1 MLSLVLVGMTGCSTQ
16 NKPTPSAEPST
27 DPQETSTALQD
38 SDVDVLVIG
47 AGGAGLSAAV
57 SATEN
62 GASVIVV
69 EKMSMMGGNTLRS
82 GGAFNSY
89 DPEGQASTKMDDSLK
104 ATVEK
109 LLAVEPVSD
118 AHKQLIEDVQKQY
131 DDYLASGSDSLFDS
145 PEWHALQTLDAG
157 DYIGNIDLILTLTRN
172 TLDTKK
178 WLTANGTT
186 WDPTIRTVIGALWNR
201 FLRRR
206 PMFQALILSQR

>member
-1 MLSLVLVGMTGCSTQ
+1 M
-16 NKPTPSAEPST
+16 
-27 DPQETSTALQD
+27 TALQD

-89 DPEGQASTKMDDSLK
+89 DREGQASTKMDDSLK

-131 DDYLASGSDSLFDS
+131 DEYLASGSESLFDS
-145 PEWHALQTLDAG
+145 PEWQDVYKRQ
-157 DYIGNIDLILTLTRN
+157 DPDRIDLI
-172 TLDTKK
+172 
-178 WLTANGTT
+178 
-186 WDPTIRTVIGALWNR
+186 P
-201 FLRRR
+201 
-206 PMFQALILSQR
+206 QR